1 MRIARF
7 EAGGAIR
14 YGVIEGD
21 TITEI
26 EGDVFGKLEQT
37 SATHQLAAV
46 HLLAP
51 VTPSQMFGP
60 GLNFADHLH
69 HAAGITGQTEMSP
82 TPEPWHKGINSLSN
96 PGDAIVIPFDSTTGV
111 EYDGECLAVI
121 GTTTRRV
128 SPEEA
133 WNRVLGYTCGNDVSE
148 RTWQSGDGS
157 FWRGKGADTF
167 SPIGPWIDTD
177 FDPKAGGDMVVRV
190 NGTEVQRAST
200 ADMYFDF
207 GQIISFISQQVTLLP
222 GDIVWSGT
230 TGDPQV
236 LNPGDI
242 VDVEVEGIGV
252 LSNPVEAEPRQAQ
265 FSG

>member
-7 EAGGAIR
+7 EVGDSIR

-21 TITEI
+21 TIIEI
-26 EGDVFGKLEQT
+26 AGDVFAKFEQT
-37 SATHQLAAV
+37 SATHRLAAV
-46 HLLAP
+46 RLLAP
-51 VTPSQMFGP
+51 VVPSQMFGP

-111 EYDGECLAVI
+111 EYEGECLAVLAI
-121 GTTTRRV
+121 ATRRV

-133 WNRVLGYTCGNDVSE
+133 WDRILGYTCGNDVSE
-148 RTWQSGDGS
+148 RTWQSNDGS
-157 FWRGKGADTF
+157 FWRGKGTDTF
-167 SPIGPWIDTD
+167 SPIGPWIDTV

-207 GQIISFISQQVTLLP
+207 GEVISFISQQVTLLP

-242 VDVEVEGIGV
+242 VEVEVEGIGV
-252 LSNPVEAEPRQAQ
+252 LSNPVEAEPRQ
-265 FSG
+265 G